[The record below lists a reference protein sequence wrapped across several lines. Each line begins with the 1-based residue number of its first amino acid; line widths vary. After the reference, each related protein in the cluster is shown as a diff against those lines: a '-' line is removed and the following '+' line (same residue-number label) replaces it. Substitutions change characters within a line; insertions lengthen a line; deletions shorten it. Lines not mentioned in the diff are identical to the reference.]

1 MEPFLISAPGKVIIF
16 GEHSAVYAKPAIAA
30 ALSLRAY
37 LLVTPNGDPDV
48 ILLDFPDIGLSH
60 QWNRRDIAWDDI
72 APLVESQNGRPVPP
86 QELLP
91 EIVGKLEDNLGD
103 FANSQHYTTCYA
115 FLYLYVSLCARS
127 TPGMAFCVRS
137 TLPIGAGLGLSA
149 SVAVC
154 LSAALAT
161 LGQHIAGPE
170 TTLHAKAAHKA
181 NPAADFVDEWSLVG
195 EKCFH
200 GNPSGIDN
208 AVATYGGAVMYQ
220 RMTNP
225 AMPSVRT
232 TIRNFPPIDLLL
244 TNTKIPRSTA
254 ALVGEVGRINR
265 EYSRT
270 VGSIL
275 DAMGHLA
282 SDAYQVMIKPYFGSA
297 ETAVLREL
305 VNINHGLLVALG
317 VSHPQLEKI
326 KMIGDTNGLGAT
338 KLTGAGGGGC
348 AITLLG
354 DGVDDVKLASS
365 VKEFEESGFESFRTS
380 LGGKGVGALLYENV
394 NEKIREKVFSLK
406 SFCGYGERDEIAE
419 ALSPQHV
426 EGWRFW

>member
-1 MEPFLISAPGKVIIF
+1 MKPFLISAPGKVIIF
-16 GEHSAVYAKPAIAA
+16 GEHSAVYSKPAIAA

-37 LLVTPNGDPDV
+37 LLVTPNSDPDV

-60 QWNRRDIAWDDI
+60 QWNRKDIAWNDI
-72 APLVESQNGRPVPP
+72 APLLETKGGRPVAP

-91 EIVGKLEDNLGD
+91 ELVGKLEDNLGD

-115 FLYLYVSLCARS
+115 FLYLYVSLCART

-161 LGQHIAGPE
+161 LGQHIAEPQIG
-170 TTLHAKAAHKA
+170 LHAKSAHNA
-181 NPAADFVDEWSLVG
+181 SLAADFVDEWSLVG

-225 AMPSVRT
+225 AVPSVRT

-265 EYSRT
+265 EYGRT
-270 VGSIL
+270 VGYIL
-275 DAMGHLA
+275 DAMGNLA
-282 SDAYQVMIKPYFGSA
+282 SEAYQVMVRPYFGSK

-305 VNINHGLLVALG
+305 ININHGLLVALG

-354 DGVDDVKLASS
+354 DDVEAEKLAAS
-365 VKEFEESGFESFRTS
+365 VKEFEESGFESLRTS
-380 LGGKGVGALLYENV
+380 LGGKGVGALLFDNV
-394 NEKIREKVFSLK
+394 DEKLKETVFSATA
-406 SFCGYGERDEIAE
+406 FCGYEKREEIAD
-419 ALSPQHV
+419 ALSPGSI